1 MQVFIVIGARGTGK
15 TTLLKQRVN
24 LFKGHKHIYDL
35 QRTYYNDNRP
45 LPTIDEF
52 TSVAATLEDSL
63 IVYEE
68 STIFFPNRG
77 NNKELRQNLVQA
89 RYNRNIIFLVYHSI
103 CAVPYYVY
111 DLADCVILFRT
122 QDEENR
128 VIQKYEKLYPYWRR
142 IKNRPESCLQFKL
155 LNNNK
160 SPYLIIKL

>member
-15 TTLLKQRVN
+15 TTLLKQRVEK
-24 LFKGHKHIYDL
+24 FSGYKHIYDL
-35 QRTYYNDNRP
+35 QRVYYNDDRP
-45 LPTIDEF
+45 LPTIEDF
-52 TSVAATLEDSL
+52 TLKASKLKDSL

-128 VIQKYEKLYPYWRR
+128 VTHKYEKFHRYWKF
-142 IKNRPESCLQFKL
+142 IQKFPERCKQFKL
-155 LNNNK
+155 LNGNK